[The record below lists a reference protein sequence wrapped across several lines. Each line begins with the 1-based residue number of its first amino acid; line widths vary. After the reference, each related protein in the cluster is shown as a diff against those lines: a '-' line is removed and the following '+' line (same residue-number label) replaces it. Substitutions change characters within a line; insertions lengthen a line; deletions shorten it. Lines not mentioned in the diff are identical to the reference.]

1 MDTLIGEED
10 FLAKY
15 VTWALWILAVI
26 VCAATATGLIE
37 SYNGLYIWFALHGI
51 TGFWADYAPL
61 MVDSFT
67 IIGELAIFAGI
78 ARHWHWPSR
87 ILPWASAMIG
97 IGASIAGNVG
107 DKIGHPLSWELTA
120 AIPPLAG
127 AFGIVIGL
135 GVLKRVARDHAERKA
150 RKQAKDVTDA
160 QVQASANYIK
170 NVYGGDQYGN
180 TWLPNIP
187 FAPYEPVAG
196 PSIETMERVQEQLT
210 EREKQGP
217 PSPLPVIPTENPKVL
232 ADFVQPTATAT
243 TAVPE
248 EISRSEARRR
258 LSDTRFGRQII
269 DPQGLDVTETGAQPF
284 TPEDVLNYKPGN

>member
-1 MDTLIGEED
+1 MDTLVGEED

-15 VTWALWILAVI
+15 VTWALWILAII

-51 TGFWADYAPL
+51 TGFWADWAPL

-67 IIGELAIFAGI
+67 VIGELAIFAGI

-87 ILPWASAMIG
+87 ILPWVSACIG

-127 AFGIVIGL
+127 AFGIVVGL

-150 RKQAKDVTDA
+150 RKQERLDRDA
-160 QVQASANYIK
+160 NIQAATNYIS
-170 NVYGGDQYGN
+170 NVYGGEPA
-180 TWLPNIP
+180 TWHVMPGT
-187 FAPYEPVAG
+187 PYAVPPRQPETEPMKAEIVD
-196 PSIETMERVQEQLT
+196 P
-210 EREKQGP
+210 
-217 PSPLPVIPTENPKVL
+217 PTEEVKSL
-232 ADFVQPTATAT
+232 ADFVQPMTTVSTAE
-243 TAVPE
+243 PE
-248 EISRSEARRR
+248 GISREEARRR

-269 DPQGLDVTETGAQPF
+269 DPNGLDPHQTGAQPF